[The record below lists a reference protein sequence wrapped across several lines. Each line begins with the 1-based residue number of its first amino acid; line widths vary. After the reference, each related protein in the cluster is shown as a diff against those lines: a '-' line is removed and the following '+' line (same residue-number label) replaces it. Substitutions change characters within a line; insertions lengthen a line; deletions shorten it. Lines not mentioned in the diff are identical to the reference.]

1 MQELLK
7 DKVAVVTGGTG
18 GIGLAIAS
26 TFLDQG
32 AKVILLGTNP
42 EKGAKAVSA
51 LNEKTQAE
59 NCFFQQ
65 VDIKST
71 PNVEECLKN
80 VLAQFGAVDILVNN
94 AGITRDQ
101 LLMKMS
107 EEDWDEVLA
116 VNLKSCYN
124 TCRVLMRPMLKARSG
139 RIINISSV
147 VGLTGNAG
155 QTNYAASKGAII
167 AFTKSLAL
175 ELASR
180 NILVNC
186 IAPGF
191 IETNMTSFLTE
202 SQKES
207 IISRI
212 PLGRMGQPKEIGN
225 AALFLASS
233 LSDYITGQVMTVDGG
248 MVT

>member
-1 MQELLK
+1 MQALLK
-7 DKVAVVTGGTG
+7 DKVAVVTGGTS
-18 GIGLAIAS
+18 GIGMAIAS
-26 TFLDQG
+26 TFLEQG
-32 AKVILLGTNP
+32 AKVILIGTNP
-42 EKGAKAVSA
+42 EKGAKAVSE

-65 VDIKST
+65 VDVKST
-71 PNVEECLKN
+71 LKVEACLKN
-80 VLAQFGAVDILVNN
+80 VLTQFGTVEILVNN

-139 RIINISSV
+139 KIINISSV

-202 SQKES
+202 TQKES

-212 PLGRMGQPKEIGN
+212 PLGRMGQPQEIGN

-233 LSDYITGQVMTVDGG
+233 LSDYMTGQVMTVDGG